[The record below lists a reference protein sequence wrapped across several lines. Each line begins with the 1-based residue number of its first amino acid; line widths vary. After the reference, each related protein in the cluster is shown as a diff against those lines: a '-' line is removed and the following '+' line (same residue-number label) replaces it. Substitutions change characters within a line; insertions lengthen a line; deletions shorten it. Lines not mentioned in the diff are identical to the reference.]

1 MSPLRNSKKGCSE
14 KNDVRFPELI
24 LLDRSLKEEK
34 KTKSDILI
42 STTVA
47 NGEYFYTILP
57 FKVTNGYYP
66 ESFERG
72 NCFSFIKHQVILRF

>member
-1 MSPLRNSKKGCSE
+1 M
-14 KNDVRFPELI
+14 RFPEPI
-24 LLDRSLKEEK
+24 LLHRSLKEEK
-34 KTKSDILI
+34 KNKSETLI

-47 NGEYFYTILP
+47 NGDSNLNSEYFYTILP

-66 ESFERG
+66 ESFDRG